1 MPAGLRTGLRGDSRT
16 TWPRWEYAWIYYN
29 NFNMIWYG
37 CEHPAV
43 LVWLFCPSNFQT
55 IEWECIH
62 VHCLVN
68 KEVIVS
74 KFLCCDRVVNVNAR
88 WNAVHF
94 WFESPA
100 SGSQSWPH
108 GTESNLRG
116 YHCSENL
123 RKWINVLQVFK
134 PSYPAS
140 SKTCRFASLPP
151 FLLGTNAI
159 KCLHTRSTWYPYSL
173 GLKEL
178 THVAVCLLPSVVP
191 LVQCCAV
198 TWSP

>member
-1 MPAGLRTGLRGDSRT
+1 
-16 TWPRWEYAWIYYN
+16 
-29 NFNMIWYG
+29 MIWYG

-55 IEWECIH
+55 IEGECIH

-74 KFLCCDRVVNVNAR
+74 KFLCCDRVANVNAL

-116 YHCSENL
+116 YHCSEHL

-134 PSYPAS
+134 PSYSAS
-140 SKTCRFASLPP
+140 SKTCRFASHPSCLVQMPSNACIP
-151 FLLGTNAI
+151 GIPDLLGTPIPWGSKSWPMLPCASF
-159 KCLHTRSTWYPYSL
+159 LVLFLWSSAVLSPEVRSRIIASPQFSHCD
-173 GLKEL
+173 G
-178 THVAVCLLPSVVP
+178 
-191 LVQCCAV
+191 CAV
-198 TWSP
+198 RAVLRLL